1 MTCCAPDR
9 QERKAGGHLPS
20 RDVTEEQE
28 PEGEDRGEIVKQEEP
43 KIHLY
48 ERNLGA
54 GARTYKENTLG
65 TQRIFL
71 N

>member
-28 PEGEDRGEIVKQEEP
+28 PEGKDRGRDSE
-43 KIHLY
+43 
-48 ERNLGA
+48 A
-54 GARTYKENTLG
+54 GG
-65 TQRIFL
+65 TQNPSLQKKPGSRGKEV
-71 N
+71 